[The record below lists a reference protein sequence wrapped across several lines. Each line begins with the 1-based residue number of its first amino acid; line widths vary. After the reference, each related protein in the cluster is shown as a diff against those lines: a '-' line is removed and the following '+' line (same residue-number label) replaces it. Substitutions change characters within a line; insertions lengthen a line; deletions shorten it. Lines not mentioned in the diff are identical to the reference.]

1 MIWIFRTGVLV
12 MLLAS
17 SVRAATEVEALR
29 WNVQVRARGELREN
43 VYDFDASQKAVT
55 DDSWLLHRLRV
66 GLEWEPVAWLKVT
79 VQGQDTRESFSDR
92 PDVPLLN
99 GAEGDDF
106 FDLRLASVEVGLPEV
121 VSVKVGRQVLA
132 YGDERLVGPLEWLNF
147 SRTFDAVKV
156 RHEGSDWWV
165 EAFAS
170 SVVRLDR
177 SGFNRS
183 DWLGGDDSQGQIFS
197 GLYFSSKQVSFQ
209 TSDVYAFHLHEDGG
223 TDFLTGGVR
232 MKGDPL
238 KLAGWDYTIE
248 WAGQTGEVKG
258 RDLRAFAHHL
268 EGGYNWLHAGW
279 KPRLALEYS
288 YGSGDRDAG
297 DGKTGTFQNLFPT
310 NHPPYGLMDVFSWQ
324 NQHNAVLRLAAQPHE
339 KVKTTLDW
347 HGFWLATTSDAW
359 YRANGKTEVRGIQP
373 DARRY
378 AGSEVD
384 LTMNVKVNSHL
395 DVLLGYSHFFPGSYL
410 ADTGAADD
418 ANFAYVMVTLNF

>member
-1 MIWIFRTGVLV
+1 
-12 MLLAS
+12 
-17 SVRAATEVEALR
+17 
-29 WNVQVRARGELREN
+29 
-43 VYDFDASQKAVT
+43 
-55 DDSWLLHRLRV
+55 
-66 GLEWEPVAWLKVT
+66 
-79 VQGQDTRESFSDR
+79 
-92 PDVPLLN
+92 
-99 GAEGDDF
+99 
-106 FDLRLASVEVGLPEV
+106 
-121 VSVKVGRQVLA
+121 
-132 YGDERLVGPLEWLNF
+132 
-147 SRTFDAVKV
+147 
-156 RHEGSDWWV
+156 
-165 EAFAS
+165 
-170 SVVRLDR
+170 
-177 SGFNRS
+177 
-183 DWLGGDDSQGQIFS
+183 
-197 GLYFSSKQVSFQ
+197 
-209 TSDVYAFHLHEDGG
+209 
-223 TDFLTGGVR
+223 

-248 WAGQTGEVKG
+248 LAGQTGEVKG
-258 RDLRAFAHHL
+258 RDLRAFAHHF

-347 HGFWLATTSDAW
+347 HGFWLSTTSDAW

-384 LTMNVKVNSHL
+384 LTMNVNVNSHL
-395 DVLLGYSHFFPGSYL
+395 DVLLGYSHFFAGSYL